1 MERVAPAPI
10 LPRPERAAVVAGC
23 GLAVLAG
30 PLAVLLPP
38 VIGVA
43 LVGAGGLML
52 AVALRPAV
60 AAYAL
65 LALTPLTAGIERG
78 KLLPLLRPSE
88 ALLLIVVGGLAA
100 RGLAELLRGA
110 SWRPSAGAVAW
121 ALLALVVTGSV
132 IPLLW
137 MLARG
142 REITADDRLYASY
155 LWKYAVVF
163 LVVRASVRT
172 ETEVRASLWISMAS
186 AAVVAL
192 VAVGQSLRLFGIP
205 ELLSAWYTPSE
216 GQESLASGRGT
227 STVSSS
233 FAVADIMVMN
243 LALAAAWLFR
253 RGARR
258 ELLVGAALVFLLG
271 TIAAGQFSGFL
282 ALGIGVVTVGL
293 VLGRLRQ
300 FLAIGLA
307 TTAASVVVLW
317 PVVAHRVAD
326 FNNTLGLPR
335 SWVGPQGRLAN
346 LETFFWPQVFS
357 HFNWL
362 TGVRTA
368 ARVRAPETWRHWV
381 WIESGQTWLLW
392 TGGLLFLVGC
402 YAFLWVAIRTVA
414 RIARDRADAVGVA
427 AVGSLTGL
435 WLNVVLMTFDV
446 HLTMRGAADLNFALL
461 ALALVACEGMER
473 GQGAAET

>member
-1 MERVAPAPI
+1 
-10 LPRPERAAVVAGC
+10 
-23 GLAVLAG
+23 
-30 PLAVLLPP
+30 
-38 VIGVA
+38 
-43 LVGAGGLML
+43 VGA
-52 AVALRPAV
+52 V
-60 AAYAL
+60 
-65 LALTPLTAGIERG
+65 E
-78 KLLPLLRPSE
+78 
-88 ALLLIVVGGLAA
+88 
-100 RGLAELLRGA
+100 
-110 SWRPSAGAVAW
+110 W
-121 ALLALVVTGSV
+121 ALLCLVVTGSV

-137 MLARG
+137 MVARG
-142 REITADDRLYASY
+142 REVTADDLLYASY

-163 LVVRASVRT
+163 LVVRATVRSQA
-172 ETEVRASLWISMAS
+172 EVRACLWLSMAS
-186 AAVVAL
+186 AIVVAL
-192 VAVGQSLRLFGIP
+192 VAVVQSLRLFGVP
-205 ELLSAWYTPSE
+205 ELLAAWYTPSE

-243 LALAAAWLFR
+243 LALAAAWLLR
-253 RGARR
+253 GGARR
-258 ELLVGAALVFLLG
+258 GLLAGAALVFLLG

-282 ALGIGVVTVGL
+282 ALAIGLVTVGV

-300 FLAIGLA
+300 FLLVGLV
-307 TTAASVVVLW
+307 TTAASVVLLW

-346 LETFFWPQVFS
+346 LETFFWPKVFS
-357 HFNWL
+357 DFNWL

-368 ARVRAPETWRHWV
+368 ARVKPPELWRQWV

-392 TGGLLFLVGC
+392 TGGVLFLVAC
-402 YAFLWVAIRTVA
+402 YAFLFVAIRTVA
-414 RIARDRADAVGVA
+414 PIARDRVDAVGVA

-461 ALALVACEGMER
+461 ALALVAKGR
-473 GQGAAET
+473 GAAEP

>member
-1 MERVAPAPI
+1 MTATSPTLTFPGR
-10 LPRPERAAVVAGC
+10 ERALVLAGC
-23 GLAVLAG
+23 GAAVLAG

-38 VIGVA
+38 VVGVA
-43 LVGAGGLML
+43 LVGAGGLIV

-88 ALLLIVVGGLAA
+88 ALLLIVIGGLAT

-110 SWRPSAGAVAW
+110 SWRLSVGALEW
-121 ALLALVVTGSV
+121 ALLGLVVTGSV
-132 IPLLW
+132 IPLMW
-137 MLARG
+137 MVARG
-142 REITADDRLYASY
+142 REVTADDLLYASY
-155 LWKYAVVF
+155 LWKYAALFV
-163 LVVRASVRT
+163 VVRVSVRT
-172 ETEVRASLWISMAS
+172 EAEVRACIWISMAS
-186 AAVVAL
+186 AVVVAL
-192 VAVGQSLRLFGIP
+192 VAVAQSLRLLGVP

-216 GQESLASGRGT
+216 GQESLTSGRGT

-243 LALAAAWLFR
+243 LALAAAWLL
-253 RGARR
+253 RGGPHRT
-258 ELLVGAALVFLLG
+258 LLAGAAIVFLLG

-282 ALGIGVVTVGL
+282 ALAIGVVTVGL

-300 FLAIGLA
+300 FLAVGVV
-307 TTAASVVVLW
+307 TTAASVIVLW
-317 PVVAHRVAD
+317 PVVAQRVAD
-326 FNNTLGLPR
+326 FNNTLGLPP

-346 LETFFWPQVFS
+346 LETFFWPKVFS
-357 HFNWL
+357 DFNWL

-368 ARVRAPETWRHWV
+368 ARVKPPEPWRQWV

-392 TGGLLFLVGC
+392 TGGLLFFVAF
-402 YAFLWVAIRTVA
+402 YAFAWIAIRTVA

-461 ALALVACEGMER
+461 ALALVACARAER
-473 GQGAAET
+473 RQGAAEP